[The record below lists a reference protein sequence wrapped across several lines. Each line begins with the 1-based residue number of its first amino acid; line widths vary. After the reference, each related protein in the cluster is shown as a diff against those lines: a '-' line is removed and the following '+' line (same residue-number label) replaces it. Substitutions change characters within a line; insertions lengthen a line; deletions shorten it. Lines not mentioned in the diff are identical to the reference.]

1 MTEIRSALSSS
12 FLPKQN
18 QNLDKLSQHKI
29 EKDDDLREVA
39 SEFESLFVNQ
49 LLDVMR
55 SSIPD
60 SEMLPNNHGEKVFR
74 SMLDQEYAK
83 IASKSGKFGLGE
95 IVYQQLKPKL
105 EK

>member
-1 MTEIRSALSSS
+1 MTEIRSDLSAN
-12 FLPKQN
+12 FLLKQS
-18 QNLDKLSQHKI
+18 QNLDKLGRQKVT
-29 EKDDDLREVA
+29 KDNELREVA

-55 SSIPD
+55 NSVPE
-60 SEMLPNNHGEKVFR
+60 SELLPNNHGEKVFH

-83 IASKSGKFGLGE
+83 IASKSGKFGLAE
-95 IVYQQLKPKL
+95 LVYQQLKPRL